1 MLDNH
6 KAEIGQS
13 SEPITILE
21 VRPLAHTE
29 QFVLVEIDWWIYQQ
43 VNNAVMRKVVEWCE
57 HHCHGSCEGGVSIQ
71 EWDHRFM
78 QIDVEVIINIIKVLP
93 SAQQ

>member
-29 QFVLVEIDWWIYQQ
+29 QFVLVEID
-43 VNNAVMRKVVEWCE
+43 
-57 HHCHGSCEGGVSIQ
+57 
-71 EWDHRFM
+71 
-78 QIDVEVIINIIKVLP
+78 
-93 SAQQ
+93 